1 MQNHFN
7 PLANLI
13 FVVEQLCNH
22 CVQKSEARSIGN
34 FFLVFDEAVVRF
46 FHFIAR
52 PSFESSQSMD
62 IAHALRDNTEDF
74 LFLLR

>member
-1 MQNHFN
+1 MQHHFN

-22 CVQKSEARSIGN
+22 CVQKSETRRIGN
-34 FFLVFDEAVVRF
+34 FFLVFDEAVVGF

-52 PSFESSQSMD
+52 PTFESSQRMD
-62 IAHALRDNTEDF
+62 ISHALRDDAEDF
-74 LFLLR
+74 LFFLR